1 MEEAPSQGSSQA
13 VSEKAASPG
22 SRRVQ
27 GVRESGEALAAASHR
42 PGSAW
47 SLEDF
52 RAQPTDLE
60 GAVLGG
66 RYRIVGF
73 VGRGAT
79 ADVYLA
85 EDLEAGA
92 FVVVKRLTETATCDP
107 EISGCFL
114 REATAAQS
122 IQHPN
127 VVRLLSVQRPPD
139 DRPFLVIEALA
150 GESLGDYLRRES
162 SMPHDLALLLC
173 RQMAAGLSA
182 AHRSGV
188 VHRDVKPDNLFL
200 LGGPGRPDALKIL
213 DFGMAKVD
221 SLGTGTTDL
230 VMGTVHY
237 MAPEQIVLDPV
248 DGRTDI
254 YALGV
259 VMFRMFTGQL
269 PFDTAPGTELLGHQ
283 LFSPAPP
290 PSWLDE
296 DLDSRVEAIMLR
308 AMRKHPD
315 NRYPNM
321 DSLLGDLDAVLG
333 SRSGQAAEVKVP
345 PLEREPDVYV
355 PRNAHGRKAAEVIA
369 RRFGSEIVSV
379 GSAGSASAGSGLAGA
394 DSAGSD
400 SAGSDSVDGAASVSS
415 SAGSDPAPPAG
426 E

>member
-1 MEEAPSQGSSQA
+1 MAMEEVPSQGSGHAASEG
-13 VSEKAASPG
+13 SEKAARLS
-22 SRRVQ
+22 SRRPL
-27 GVRESGEALAAASHR
+27 GVLEPEAAHGPAAAPASHR
-42 PGSAW
+42 PGPSW
-47 SLEDF
+47 VLEDF

-60 GAVLGG
+60 GTVLGG

-73 VGRGAT
+73 VGSGAT

-92 FVVVKRLTETATCDP
+92 FVVVKRLTETATRDP

-122 IQHPN
+122 IEHPN
-127 VVRLLSVQRPPD
+127 VVRLLAVQRPPD

-162 SMPHDLALLLC
+162 SVPQKLGLTLC
-173 RQMAAGLSA
+173 RQIAVGLSA

-200 LGGPGRPDALKIL
+200 FGAPGAPDGLKIL

-248 DGRTDI
+248 DGRTDV

-269 PFDTAPGTELLGHQ
+269 PFDTMPGTELLGHQ

-290 PSWLDE
+290 PSWLNE
-296 DLDSRVEAIMLR
+296 ELDPRVEAIMLR

-321 DSLLGDLDAVLG
+321 DYLLADLEAVLG
-333 SRSGQAAEVKVP
+333 LHPGRAAEVDLP

-355 PRNAHGRKAAEVIA
+355 PRNDQGRKAAEVIA
-369 RRFGSEIVSV
+369 QRFGSARV
-379 GSAGSASAGSGLAGA
+379 
-394 DSAGSD
+394 
-400 SAGSDSVDGAASVSS
+400 AAS
-415 SAGSDPAPPAG
+415 G